1 MKKVIIL
8 QARFTST
15 RLPGKVLQEVNGLTI
30 LGWMIR
36 LSKSIKGI
44 DEVCV
49 AIPEGPAQDGVV
61 AEALKHNATVVAG
74 PEHDVLAR
82 FTLAARATSA
92 DVVMRI
98 TTDCPLADAT
108 IADELLQMLIQSDA
122 DYACNN
128 EPFGFPHGLDC
139 EVFTSDILE
148 LANKE
153 AVDPY
158 DREHV
163 TPWIKRN
170 TDIKKSYLHGPGG
183 EMTSWRWTIDTPE
196 DLEFFK
202 AVAAGFDHA
211 PNWHEVVEVLQRNP
225 ELHDINRASRQRS

>member
-8 QARFTST
+8 QARYTST
-15 RLPGKVLQEVNGLTI
+15 RLPGKVLKEVNGLTI

-36 LSKSIKGI
+36 LSQAVQGI

-49 AIPEGPAQDGVV
+49 AVPEGAAQDGVV
-61 AEALKHNATVVAG
+61 AEALKHGATVVAG

-82 FTLAARATSA
+82 FTLAAKATSA
-92 DVVMRI
+92 DIVMRI
-98 TTDCPLADAT
+98 TTDCPLADAD
-108 IADELLQMLIQSDA
+108 IASELLDLLISSNA

-128 EPFGFPHGLDC
+128 EPFTFPHGLDC
-139 EVFTSDILE
+139 EVFTADILE
-148 LANKE
+148 IANRE
-153 AVDPY
+153 ATEAY

-170 TDIKKSYLHGPGG
+170 KDIKRVYLHGPGG

-196 DLEFFK
+196 DLEFFI
-202 AVAAGFDHA
+202 AVAKGFDHA
-211 PNWHEVVEVLQRNP
+211 PKWLETAEVLQANP
-225 ELHDINRASRQRS
+225 LLHEINKGSRQR